1 MSGNSFTELI
11 EQQTWIDGPAEA
23 IQQGTRTAFEKAG
36 PAGAQVRDALHGIW
50 LGHNAA

>member
-23 IQQGTRTAFEKAG
+23 IQQGTHTAFEKAG